1 MHTIELTVPTAVE
14 MEALGAR
21 MAPRMPTL
29 RLVYIRGPLGA
40 GKTTWVR
47 GVLRGLDYNE
57 SVKSPTFTLVEPYAF
72 AGFTLYHFDLYRV
85 NDSDELE
92 FLGLRD
98 YLQET
103 NLCLIEW
110 PERGGGL
117 LPAPDIDV
125 IIRPGNTGRSVQLVA
140 HSERGEALLN
150 GLQ

>member
-1 MHTIELTVPTAVE
+1 MCTIELTVPTAAA

-21 MAPRMPTL
+21 MAPQMPML
-29 RLVYIRGPLGA
+29 RLVYVRGPLGA
-40 GKTTWVR
+40 GKTTWAR
-47 GVLRGLDYNE
+47 GVLRGLNYDGF
-57 SVKSPTFTLVEPYAF
+57 VKSPTFTLVEPYAF

-85 NDSDELE
+85 SDPDELE

-110 PERGGGL
+110 PERGDGL

-125 IIRPGNTGRSVQLVA
+125 IIQPGDTGRSVQLVA
-140 HSERGEALLN
+140 HSERGEALLD
-150 GLQ
+150 GLK